1 MKMFP
6 CGLYFAV
13 AEFLSMLLQ
22 GSGPNI
28 IGTLVKG
35 FKVGKTNHNMDLIE
49 RSKSNFSHL
58 EGIFMKNPLNPEP
71 SPTISKEV
79 QGAVELDIGYP
90 YIPCFF
96 KSDTFLSLYIG
107 LYSISVVDVPLTE
120 DLLLT
125 QMILKLM
132 TLSLWLLLHL
142 IAHKIVKEV
151 TCIKSVICSF
161 RIHNNKYFPC
171 TLQELNEGSCL
182 ILRVTMPSPD
192 LGHVKKS

>member
-1 MKMFP
+1 MVYILQWLNSYQ
-6 CGLYFAV
+6 CCCRVVGQT
-13 AEFLSMLLQ
+13 LLV
-22 GSGPNI
+22 
-28 IGTLVKG
+28 LVKG

-71 SPTISKEV
+71 SPIITKEV

-171 TLQELNEGSCL
+171 TLQELKEGSCL